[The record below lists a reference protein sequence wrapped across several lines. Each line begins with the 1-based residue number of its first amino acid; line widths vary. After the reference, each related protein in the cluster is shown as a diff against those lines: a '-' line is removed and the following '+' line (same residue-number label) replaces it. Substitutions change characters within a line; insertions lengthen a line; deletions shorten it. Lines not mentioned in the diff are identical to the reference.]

1 MKAGVNKLLRTGL
14 MPARAWRI
22 HAVGMSHH
30 EGVKT
35 KETDGSGCG
44 QKSTTSL
51 SLSMEA
57 YGLEEEGGAFHHGHP
72 VLGRR
77 SLDWKMAARTKR
89 SVDETN
95 SRSSDVETGKRTCRS
110 GDV

>member
-1 MKAGVNKLLRTGL
+1 M
-14 MPARAWRI
+14 
-22 HAVGMSHH
+22 GMSHH

-57 YGLEEEGGAFHHGHP
+57 YGLEEEGGAFHHAQLSIGQKEFGLEN
-72 VLGRR
+72 VGTN
-77 SLDWKMAARTKR
+77 KKKR
-89 SVDETN
+89 
-95 SRSSDVETGKRTCRS
+95 G
-110 GDV
+110 